1 MKLKRQF
8 LQLTGTGFLLLS
20 VLLALGLTAPSE
32 LKPVDRNSKT
42 IRKESGTRGEPD
54 HAISANRHEDAA
66 SAWSGSFEGTASGIS
81 REMTHGKLL
90 NHYREPEPS
99 ISETNHDISFSD
111 PMVARFKELG
121 SMRLQTLDAQLPGHS
136 LPAFGRRAFVE
147 EVQQVSGTTGTMLTL
162 AIDSITPEP
171 DADPSLSENDDIIKN
186 PSHPSTPGR
195 ATVSEASN
203 PWNRLSYE
211 QELFRTK
218 WGWQAFDQVQKVLRE
233 QRSQ

>member
-32 LKPVDRNSKT
+32 VKPVDRNSKT
-42 IRKESGTRGEPD
+42 IRKESGTRGESD
-54 HAISANRHEDAA
+54 HAISVHGHEDAA
-66 SAWSGSFEGTASGIS
+66 SARSGSFEGTASGIS
-81 REMTHGKLL
+81 REMAHGKLL
-90 NHYREPEPS
+90 ERDREPEPS
-99 ISETNHDISFSD
+99 LTETNDDISFSD

-121 SMRLQTLDAQLPGHS
+121 SMRLQTLDARLPGHS

-147 EVQQVSGTTGTMLTL
+147 EVQQVSGAIGSMLTL
-162 AIDSITPEP
+162 AIDPITPEP
-171 DADPSLSENDDIIKN
+171 DANPSLSENDNNIEN
-186 PSHPSTPGR
+186 PTHPSNPGS
-195 ATVSEASN
+195 ATVSEISN